1 MDFRQAKIEHRA
13 IIREILENDDAEPT
27 ANIVIDPQSGVI
39 VTVIATAVDCG
50 RDLLD
55 RGMGMNV
62 KGKGIS
68 HQEFDELGLV

>member
-13 IIREILENDDAEPT
+13 IIREILQDDETEAT
-27 ANIVIDPQSGVI
+27 ANIVVDPQCGVI

-62 KGKGIS
+62 KGKAIS
-68 HQEFDELGLV
+68 HQEFDEVGLV

>member
-1 MDFRQAKIEHRA
+1 MDFRQAEVEHRA
-13 IIREILENDDAEPT
+13 SVGEILQDDDAEPT

-68 HQEFDELGLV
+68 HQEFDKVGLV

>member
-1 MDFRQAKIEHRA
+1 MDFRQAKVEHRSA
-13 IIREILENDDAEPT
+13 VGEILQDDDAEPT
-27 ANIVIDPQSGVI
+27 AKIVIDPQSGVI

-68 HQEFDELGLV
+68 HQEFDEVGLV